1 MSLDKISIRICSK
14 NPKNPNIRKY
24 RLFVISIKSF
34 SFELYSSTVCSCHV
48 TYAFES
54 ESTLYSCLNV
64 KDILLEN
71 AQIEKYI
78 LCVTE
83 ALTAALEKQP
93 LGPNLQKGCFE
104 MCFRLDM

>member
-1 MSLDKISIRICSK
+1 MLEKSKQSEYPKVYTICHINQK
-14 NPKNPNIRKY
+14 
-24 RLFVISIKSF
+24 FF
-34 SFELYSSTVCSCHV
+34 FWT
-48 TYAFES
+48 
-54 ESTLYSCLNV
+54 
-64 KDILLEN
+64 ILLEN

-104 MCFRLDM
+104 MCFRLDMWEVFKNTASA